1 MKKDKLYTYGKK
13 GNIFW
18 PGGELNSYG
27 WMPEQMQPI
36 ASPVYKPLTVPTLP
50 KYENF
55 GSKNL
60 GTFNIPTVAKAQPL
74 SSETI
79 GKTNNY
85 YNQQVSEDGGSSPS
99 FYNAASKVLST
110 AGPGL
115 VALGSDGYSTN
126 GVGEGISTAFNAAGD
141 LASVIPGVGA
151 VAAPILKT
159 IGIGAGIIANRGW
172 GVKENKKNT
181 AAIKENTALAKS
193 AGNELGSANTN
204 NDVLN
209 AADNMTNSL
218 GFKASD
224 LYKNGW
230 FTKKGTKK
238 GNALRNQEA
247 GALAYQNHAL
257 TTGAENADYNM
268 DSNIMRNFAAFGG
281 PLDYIGN
288 TNNMGAIEYGFMS
301 DYLTNKKKQA
311 ENKSNMNMFAGMPA
325 SMFGEGGSIEI
336 KHPGRLTELKKR
348 TGKTEAELWAEGK
361 PEVRKMIT
369 FARNA
374 RKWKKAYGGY
384 LDALDILSSSKENF
398 FEMGG
403 PEKSDKDSK
412 EAKGDVED
420 LLFYLSQ
427 RERYP
432 NGRKKSSFENFL
444 NYDLGIPERKTAPW
458 FEELPTYIPQSP
470 MERIDNI
477 VNTTD
482 KVVRG
487 IGKQTKKTTSQGEP
501 FIPHMKFALGGDVQ
515 TNGADFTTGLA
526 HVNAG
531 GSHEENPYEGVQVGV
546 DPEGTPNLVEEG
558 ETIFNDYVFSNRI
571 EVPPEAQKRLGVK
584 GKHLTF
590 AEAAKQLEKEIKER
604 ANDPISKAGFKAA
617 MEDLEE
623 EQEFVKRCSMYSVGE
638 VYDVDSNELMLLNQ
652 NGYEYKKLE

>member
-60 GTFNIPTVAKAQPL
+60 GTFNIPTVTKAQPL

-141 LASVIPGVGA
+141 LASTIPGVGA

-193 AGNELGSANTN
+193 VGNELGSASTN
-204 NDVLN
+204 SDVLN
-209 AADNMTNSL
+209 AASNMTSSL

-281 PLDYIGN
+281 PIDS
-288 TNNMGAIEYGFMS
+288 MGFIEDMPATSYGFMK
-301 DYLTNKKKQA
+301 DYLTQREKQ
-311 ENKSNMNMFAGMPA
+311 
-325 SMFGEGGSIEI
+325 I
-336 KHPGRLTELKKR
+336 
-348 TGKTEAELWAEGK
+348 
-361 PEVRKMIT
+361 
-369 FARNA
+369 
-374 RKWKKAYGGY
+374 
-384 LDALDILSSSKENF
+384 
-398 FEMGG
+398 
-403 PEKSDKDSK
+403 DSK
-412 EAKGDVED
+412 NK
-420 LLFYLSQ
+420 LSGIS
-427 RERYP
+427 P
-432 NGRKKSSFENFL
+432 TNAFCGGGRMFHGGGCLPMMFDFGGNMGTNSS
-444 NYDLGIPERKTAPW
+444 
-458 FEELPTYIPQSP
+458 
-470 MERIDNI
+470 
-477 VNTTD
+477 
-482 KVVRG
+482 
-487 IGKQTKKTTSQGEP
+487 
-501 FIPHMKFALGGDVQ
+501 
-515 TNGADFTTGLA
+515 DFPTGLT
-526 HVNAG
+526 HIDAG
-531 GSHEENPYEGVQVGV
+531 GSHEINPNEGVQVGV
-546 DPEGTPNLVEEG
+546 DQEGTPNLVEEG

-571 EVPPEAQKRLGVK
+571 EVPQEAQKRLGVK